1 MVNNYYQK
9 GRQNLHTAFPRKKN
23 KMFNEY
29 EEDEFIQQPHY
40 RFRERMNGKNIII
53 EEQENY
59 EEDPEPSREV
69 FVL

>member
-1 MVNNYYQK
+1 
-9 GRQNLHTAFPRKKN
+9 
-23 KMFNEY
+23 MFNEY